1 MFKYILI
8 SIVSIC
14 VLCFLSFHQAIATNN
29 CVWSEGGDIAS
40 QFDSCLEGS
49 QLIKNEDNMLIT
61 EGFRSQVVRWTTNI
75 ATLLWLLAIG
85 SIVYGWLLMTLAG
98 WEEEKIKKWKDILK
112 WSLIWF
118 IALISASAIIRIVIE
133 FIFAITTTPP
143 SS

>member
-14 VLCFLSFHQAIATNN
+14 VLCFISFHQAIATAN
-29 CVWSEGGDIAS
+29 CNWSEGEDIAS
-40 QFDSCLEGS
+40 QFDNCLNNS
-49 QLIKNEDNMLIT
+49 QLIDASGEMKVT
-61 EGFRSQVVRWTTNI
+61 GGFRDKVVQWTTNI

-98 WEEEKIKKWKDILK
+98 WEDEKIKKWKDIVK

-118 IALISASAIIRIVIE
+118 IALISASAIIRVVIE
-133 FIFAITTTPP
+133 FIFAIPYENQN
-143 SS
+143 